1 MLEIETLQTRILNIR
16 RIGFSWPQANR
27 KPFHVKRRSHTIR
40 LSVGH
45 DKVLGGLAQS
55 PVNKRRFDRTIEDLS
70 ASVSYSDD
78 ENDAPSSDQHVE
90 APWSSVFHH
99 FIEPPVTNQY
109 AFISASFGG
118 THANY
123 RNCKQRLR
131 GLGELVGLAMTRRT
145 LKIPEAFAHAHRSL
159 VHKKHDAERWPSTA
173 SWRRLADRTCIS
185 SAKH

>member
-1 MLEIETLQTRILNIR
+1 MMRTMLHHQTSTLKLRGVPCFIT
-16 RIGFSWPQANR
+16 
-27 KPFHVKRRSHTIR
+27 
-40 LSVGH
+40 LSN
-45 DKVLGGLAQS
+45 LL
-55 PVNKRRFDRTIEDLS
+55 
-70 ASVSYSDD
+70 
-78 ENDAPSSDQHVE
+78 
-90 APWSSVFHH
+90 
-99 FIEPPVTNQY
+99 
-109 AFISASFGG
+109 FGG

>member
-1 MLEIETLQTRILNIR
+1 MMRTMLHHQTSTLKLRGVPCFITLSNLLSRTNM
-16 RIGFSWPQANR
+16 
-27 KPFHVKRRSHTIR
+27 RS
-40 LSVGH
+40 
-45 DKVLGGLAQS
+45 
-55 PVNKRRFDRTIEDLS
+55 
-70 ASVSYSDD
+70 Y
-78 ENDAPSSDQHVE
+78 
-90 APWSSVFHH
+90 
-99 FIEPPVTNQY
+99 
-109 AFISASFGG
+109 SASFGG